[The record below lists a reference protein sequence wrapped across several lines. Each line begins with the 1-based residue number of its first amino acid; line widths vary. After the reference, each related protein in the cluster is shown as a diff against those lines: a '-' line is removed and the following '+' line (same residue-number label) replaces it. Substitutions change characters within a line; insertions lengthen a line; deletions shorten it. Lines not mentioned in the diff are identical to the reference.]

1 MAQPSPVIHRP
12 RPASSSEYLKFSLWF
27 ILLTGLGSAGFVLLL
42 WHRQPWGLVLFAVG
56 VAGAVFVAWSA
67 RAFHQQ
73 AEYAMNPTITLT
85 EPAPPPV
92 LQTAYAN
99 IRETPAGRETRFG
112 DYHMEESERARL
124 SAWILR
130 QGGVSRDGLVVLGI
144 RGLPDM
150 KKPTAFAK
158 TGYEELLTRWG
169 RGGLGW
175 LDGSR
180 LTEEGRAHF
189 IQFAQQK
196 QTPPEHSPTPPLVY
210 QVASAHEATGDAT
223 TKKR

>member
-1 MAQPSPVIHRP
+1 M
-12 RPASSSEYLKFSLWF
+12 FSLCAYIEFGLWYVLPFVVWGFFSAWF
-27 ILLTGLGSAGFVLLL
+27 IL
-42 WHRQPWGLVLFAVG
+42 RQ
-56 VAGAVFVAWSA
+56 A
-67 RAFHQQ
+67 RSFDRQV
-73 AEYAMNPTITLT
+73 EYAMNPTITLT

-124 SAWILR
+124 AAWILR

-175 LDGSR
+175 LEGSR

-189 IQFAQQK
+189 VQFTQQK
-196 QTPPEHSPTPPLVY
+196 QTPPEHSPTPPLMY
-210 QVASAHEATGDAT
+210 QVARAHEATGDAT
-223 TKKR
+223 TKTR